1 MHNLIHLYTLE
12 STLSPIV
19 SSLDTGMSSFQVLTT
34 TAAQVGTGNIV
45 GGSFGSMFVAVCLC
59 PTMRHARGNT
69 AA

>member
-19 SSLDTGMSSFQVLTT
+19 SSLDSGMSSFQVLTT
-34 TAAQVGTGNIV
+34 TAAQAGTGNIV
-45 GGSFGSMFVAVCLC
+45 GGSSMFVAVCLC